1 MFFGTFDIFGRRS
14 GLEIYL
20 SFDRCLCFEYVEFM
34 KTLCNV
40 ILFQWQELIAR
51 KPKEGEEDPVLVEE
65 IRKARENVGMYTRK
79 TSLEYEET
87 DPIRFET
94 HKSQLVTLLTQV
106 SILNIR
112 KLVFNH
118 NSQMWKF
125 RSDEVDS
132 TTKLNKKFYIGDKLR
147 PYFSTNPTSY
157 FTKTHIKTRF
167 Y

>member
-1 MFFGTFDIFGRRS
+1 MFQGFKKATTYGGARKLRLTLPPVRRV
-14 GLEIYL
+14 LNMLNIWK
-20 SFDRCLCFEYVEFM
+20 LCV
-34 KTLCNV
+34 
-40 ILFQWQELIAR
+40 LFQWQELIAR

-118 NSQMWKF
+118 NSEMWKF

-132 TTKLNKKFYIGDKLR
+132 TTKLNKKFYMSDK
-147 PYFSTNPTSY
+147 P
-157 FTKTHIKTRF
+157 
-167 Y
+167 